1 MTVYFQITWLD
12 NWNSPIKQHIETIT
26 ETLPDGKRKN
36 TRSILKLEMKKSHH
50 NTSLTCEA
58 QNSAESVP
66 QSTSINIL
74 VQFAPSVSL
83 ERKPGVIR
91 EGDTAKFK
99 CLTEANP
106 DEVTYK
112 WFVGGQEMYGSEDG
126 AMLVLP
132 VLNRTSA
139 GQIVKCQASNS
150 IGKSEETYSLD
161 IYCKFTFTTS
171 TFCCFLIILIS
182 PSDLN
187 KIGKFPSRKR

>member
-1 MTVYFQITWLD
+1 MLCRWLTVYFQITWLD

-36 TRSILKLEMKKSHH
+36 TRSILKLVMKKSHH

-83 ERKPGVIR
+83 ERKPGIIR

-99 CLTEANP
+99 CITEANP
-106 DEVTYK
+106 EEVTYK

-126 AMLVLP
+126 SMLVLP

-139 GQIVKCQASNS
+139 GQIVKCQARVYTFLNTFLNLVL
-150 IGKSEETYSLD
+150 KRRNRQTMLTLESLCD
-161 IYCKFTFTTS
+161 
-171 TFCCFLIILIS
+171 
-182 PSDLN
+182 
-187 KIGKFPSRKR
+187 